1 MSATVKIYSYLAVD
15 LGGELLEIGSR
26 ETAEEIDIAGSKYE
40 VITTVADN
48 YGRELLWQNG
58 DGNVDDFDV
67 LVVESTEDVLL
78 ELTIDRAGTP
88 AYATLGVLADVPMI
102 LTSDDLIDAITT
114 NESET
119 TVDQIDQIAVQN
131 NQADGEGDATVRLT
145 LLT

>member
-1 MSATVKIYSYLAVD
+1 MSATVKIYTHLSVD

-26 ETAEEIDIAGSKYE
+26 TTPQEVTIAGSKYGL
-40 VITTVADN
+40 ITTVADN

-58 DGNVDDFDV
+58 DGNIDDFDI
-67 LVVESTEDVLL
+67 LAITSTEDVLL

-88 AYATLGVLADVPMI
+88 SYATIGITANVPFIM
-102 LTSDDLIDAITT
+102 SKDDLIDAITV
-114 NESET
+114 NETET

-131 NQADGEGDATVRLT
+131 NQADEAGDATVRLI